1 MRSSPAAYLR
11 CNTLI
16 IVAGWKDLVRTRLS
30 VTTIPSGCDRSI
42 MSSSSIALTLR
53 VEQGFSQCVLTFK
66 YIHLGHCLLPVLA
79 FIHICSGV
87 ALDEMPLVYSA
98 HPYGRP
104 TVLSSY
110 TNFYNND
117 AGAPNNGTACLYD
130 QWTLLDLYRFARYGN
145 LHWQRRSERVVRTS
159 LIIVR
164 CNAF

>member
-16 IVAGWKDLVRTRLS
+16 IVAGWQDLVRTRLS

-87 ALDEMPLVYSA
+87 ALDEMPLVTA
-98 HPYGRP
+98 P
-104 TVLSSY
+104 TLTVGLLSSRA
-110 TNFYNND
+110 TPTSTTTTRELPTTVRPAFMISGLSSTFIVSLGMGTCTGNV
-117 AGAPNNGTACLYD
+117 GAKGWYA
-130 QWTLLDLYRFARYGN
+130 Q
-145 LHWQRRSERVVRTS
+145 V
-159 LIIVR
+159 
-164 CNAF
+164 